1 MLQYWLLL
9 SHRKPRSVV
18 IPSSPEGFGFKVI
31 GGNAVGLFVS
41 EVKPGQ
47 KEVSQGD
54 QILEINGQ
62 DARHMTH
69 FEATQLLRSTRGKV
83 HLTVMD
89 NGASKLRKA
98 EGRREG
104 VSDGMGERKNTKLY
118 KYGAII
124 VKKGI

>member
-1 MLQYWLLL
+1 M
-9 SHRKPRSVV
+9 
-18 IPSSPEGFGFKVI
+18 
-31 GGNAVGLFVS
+31 GLFVS

-69 FEATQLLRSTRGKV
+69 FEATQLLRNTRGQV

-89 NGASKLRKA
+89 NGASKLRKMEEREGGRREEVSDGT
-98 EGRREG
+98 EGRREEEK
-104 VSDGMGERKNTKLY
+104 DEREKRREE
-118 KYGAII
+118 GRE
-124 VKKGI
+124 GGRE